1 MAPGPAA
8 SAVRCPASASSASA
22 VRIHLARPV
31 IECVPPSWSRRSAA
45 TGSVIV
51 RSGACADRPR
61 AVKKSRG
68 RPRACYRYRSTTC
81 GKITVAALRETARL
95 GFILFT
101 LLLTRAA
108 LAEDTPLP
116 AAVEQAARTYIT
128 RGALEGPIRFL
139 SSDLLEGRG
148 PATRGDQLARL
159 YLQTRLEGL
168 GYQGAFANG
177 AWQQPFDIVGIRGQF
192 PKSWSFQGR
201 SARVDLTWREDYIA
215 VSGLQSESVA
225 IDDAELV
232 FVGYGIQAPEF
243 RWDDYKGTNL
253 TGKILVMMNN
263 DPDWDPNLFAG
274 KRRLYYGRW
283 DYKYESAARQGA
295 AGAIIIHTT
304 PSAGY
309 PWQVVQSSWGG
320 EQFALPAGNEPR
332 LRLKAWA
339 SEDAVRRLLK
349 SSGYELDQLVASA
362 HSRDFHPLPLGI
374 RTSIG
379 FTNKLASVQTANVG
393 GVLPGS
399 EPQLSAQVV
408 VLSAHHDHFG
418 IGEPDASGDR
428 IHHGAVDNASG
439 CAQVLAIAEAFAAL
453 PERPRR
459 SILALFVAGEER
471 GLLGSKFYAE
481 HPSVAAGRIAA
492 DINIDGGNIFG
503 RTRDATS
510 IALGKSSLDAVAARV
525 AATQGRTVKGD
536 QFPDRGYYYR
546 SDQFS
551 FARIGVPA
559 LYFSDGTDFIGRPP
573 EWGRQQIEQW
583 ELKKYHQPADKLDDS
598 WNFDGMIED
607 AQLAMLS
614 AWLVAQADA
623 MPTWKAGDEFE
634 AARKRALAALGS
646 P

>member
-1 MAPGPAA
+1 MD
-8 SAVRCPASASSASA
+8 AVRG
-22 VRIHLARPV
+22 L
-31 IECVPPSWSRRSAA
+31 
-45 TGSVIV
+45 
-51 RSGACADRPR
+51 
-61 AVKKSRG
+61 
-68 RPRACYRYRSTTC
+68 
-81 GKITVAALRETARL
+81 ARL
-95 GFILFT
+95 GIAVAAVGLASGAAAQDAA
-101 LLLTRAA
+101 LPGAVEAAARSYLTRA
-108 LAEDTPLP
+108 
-116 AAVEQAARTYIT
+116 
-128 RGALEGPIRFL
+128 ALEGPIRFL
-139 SSDLLEGRG
+139 SADLLEGRG

-159 YLQTRLEGL
+159 YLQTRLEGM
-168 GYQGAFANG
+168 GYQPAFANG
-177 AWQQPFDIVGIRGQF
+177 AWQQPFDVVGIKGQF

-215 VSGLQSESVA
+215 VSGVQSESVA
-225 IDDAELV
+225 VDDAELV

-243 RWDDYKGTNL
+243 RWDDFKGTNL
-253 TGKILVMMNN
+253 AGRILVMMNN

-283 DYKYESAARQGA
+283 SYKYESAARQGA

-320 EQFALPAGNEPR
+320 EAFELPAGNEPR
-332 LRLKAWA
+332 VRVKAWA
-339 SEDAVRRLLK
+339 TEDAVRRLLQ
-349 SSGYELDQLVASA
+349 SDGYDLNKLVASA
-362 HSRDFHPLPLGI
+362 RSRDFHPVPLGI
-374 RTSIG
+374 RTSLA
-379 FTNKLASVQTANVG
+379 FTNKLSSVQTANVG
-393 GVLPGS
+393 GVLRGS
-399 EPQLSAQVV
+399 DAKLAAQVV

-428 IHHGAVDNASG
+428 IYHGAVDNASG
-439 CAQVLAIAEAFAAL
+439 CAQVLAVAQALAAL

-459 SILALFVAGEER
+459 SVLALFVAGEER
-471 GLLGSKFYAE
+471 GLLGSRYYAE
-481 HPSVAAGRIAA
+481 HPTFPAGRIAA

-510 IALGKSSLDAVAARV
+510 IALGKSSLDEIAARV
-525 AATQGRTVKGD
+525 AATQGRVVKGD

-559 LYFSDGTDFIGRPP
+559 LFFDDGTDFVGRPP
-573 EWGRQQIEQW
+573 GWGREQIEQW
-583 ELKKYHQPADKLDDS
+583 ELRKYHQPSDRLDDS

-607 AQLAMLS
+607 TQLAMLS

-623 MPTWKAGDEFE
+623 LPAWKPGDEFE
-634 AARKRALAALGS
+634 AARKRALAAVGG

>member
-1 MAPGPAA
+1 MIAVSGIGNGRFAGLAA
-8 SAVRCPASASSASA
+8 VF
-22 VRIHLARPV
+22 VLARSALAQS
-31 IECVPPSWSRRSAA
+31 PPL
-45 TGSVIV
+45 
-51 RSGACADRPR
+51 AD
-61 AVKKSRG
+61 AV
-68 RPRACYRYRSTTC
+68 
-81 GKITVAALRETARL
+81 E
-95 GFILFT
+95 
-101 LLLTRAA
+101 RAA
-108 LAEDTPLP
+108 H
-116 AAVEQAARTYIT
+116 RYIT
-128 RGALEGPIRFL
+128 RPALEAPIRFL

-159 YLQTRLEGL
+159 YLQTRLEGM

-177 AWQQPFDIVGIRGQF
+177 AWQQPFDIVGIKGQF
-192 PKSWSFQGR
+192 PNSWSFQGR
-201 SARVDLTWREDYIA
+201 GQRVDLAWREDYIA
-215 VSGLQSESVA
+215 VSGLQKENVA

-232 FVGYGIQAPEF
+232 FVGYGIEAPELH
-243 RWDDYKGTNL
+243 WDDFKGMDL

-263 DPDWDPNLFAG
+263 DPDSDPELFAG

-283 DYKYESAARQGA
+283 DYKYESAARHRA

-320 EQFALPAGNEPR
+320 EQFALPAGAEPHVR
-332 LRLKAWA
+332 VKAWA
-339 SEDAVRRLLK
+339 TEESVRRLLQ
-349 SSGYELDQLVASA
+349 SSGYDLDKLVTSA
-362 HSRDFHPLPLGI
+362 RTRDFHPVPLGI
-374 RTSIG
+374 RTSLS
-379 FTNKLASVQTANVG
+379 FTNRISSVQTANIG

-399 EPQLSAQVV
+399 DARLAAQIL

-428 IHHGAVDNASG
+428 IYHGAVDNASG
-439 CAQVLAIAEAFAAL
+439 CAQVLAIAQAFAAL

-459 SILALFVAGEER
+459 SVLALFVAGEER
-471 GLLGSKFYAE
+471 GLLGSKYYAE
-481 HPSVAAGRIAA
+481 HPTVPPGRITA

-510 IALGKSSLDAVAARV
+510 IALGKSSLDEIAARV
-525 AATQGRTVKGD
+525 AASQGRVVKGD

-559 LYFSDGTDFIGRPP
+559 LFFDDGTDFIGRPP
-573 EWGRQQIEQW
+573 DWGRAQIEQW
-583 ELKKYHQPADKLDDS
+583 ELKKYHQPSDRLEDS

-614 AWLVAQADA
+614 AWLIAQADA
-623 MPTWKAGDEFE
+623 MPSWKPGDEFE
-634 AARKRALAALGS
+634 AARKRALAAVGG